1 MIEKVKLNMIFR
13 QVEAPASRLID
24 TIIVVAR
31 LSHSEFLKMT
41 GYVWV
46 LTSADAFFIVFNG

>member
-1 MIEKVKLNMIFR
+1 MIGKVKLNMIFR

-24 TIIVVAR
+24 TINVVAR

-46 LTSADAFFIVFNG
+46 LMCIDTFFIVFNG

>member
-1 MIEKVKLNMIFR
+1 MIGKVKLNMIFR

-46 LTSADAFFIVFNG
+46 LTSTDTFFIVFNG

>member
-1 MIEKVKLNMIFR
+1 MIFR

-24 TIIVVAR
+24 TINVVAR

-46 LTSADAFFIVFNG
+46 LPSTDTFFIVFNG